1 MALVKWFARV
11 SLTISSQLALSD
23 VKIGAVT
30 SLALSHDHTWV
41 ASGHASGHVRVFDLK
56 KPGAPSRV
64 VSPTSPAAVK
74 EGRREGHFPRVA
86 ITSIGFVA
94 GRHTAIVTA
103 DENGLAFYHSLG
115 KVLFVD
121 ATDVIRIL
129 GKYPED
135 ASPEPTLRG
144 GTGPGPIPSR
154 NRRERKVNVIL
165 AMAPLPLGTCPHQT
179 DGYNLV
185 AMVTPVKLVIVGLKP
200 KPTTWYRRLRRD
212 NQEKAPTERW
222 KGTLAWFPS
231 VESPPP
237 TPENLPPK
245 SRSKPESRGA
255 TPMLIFSWGKQFN
268 FIRVS
273 EKKVMQSV
281 KSTKTGKI
289 SEVEFGAIVI
299 EEVSTWI
306 TDEVV
311 LAVRWLNA
319 NVGPFSFNPETTWG
333 LLMRCPLQQILVLTP
348 NSLQVHDVN
357 TKKLVERSQFSS
369 QSLTSPTLSQTVSG
383 DVTYADSVLDVAHS
397 IWVYKTKIFVLVCTL
412 RI

>member
-1 MALVKWFARV
+1 MGAANLGIPTVIAANGLICVGTETGFICVFDFKQNLKCICGTDGVGKAVFLCFLDNILITRTF
-11 SLTISSQLALSD
+11 SDSS
-23 VKIGAVT
+23 VGAVT

-56 KPGAPSRV
+56 KPGAPSRI

-135 ASPEPTLRG
+135 ALPVPALRG
-144 GTGPGPIPSR
+144 ATGPGPIPSHK
-154 NRRERKVNVIL
+154 RRERKANAIL

-200 KPTTWYRRLRRD
+200 KPTTWYRRLRKN
-212 NQEKAPTERW
+212 NQEKIPTERW

-231 VESPPP
+231 VEGPSP
-237 TPENLPPK
+237 TPENPPPK
-245 SRSKPESRGA
+245 GHSKSEPRGA

-268 FIRVS
+268 LIRVS
-273 EKKVMQSV
+273 DKKVMQSV
-281 KSTKTGKI
+281 KNTKTGKI

-299 EEVSTWI
+299 EEVSTW
-306 TDEVV
+306 TADEAV

-319 NVGPFSFNPETTWG
+319 NVRLFSINPDITNLGVDDAVTA
-333 LLMRCPLQQILVLTP
+333 
-348 NSLQVHDVN
+348 NSRSH
-357 TKKLVERSQFSS
+357 VEFPPSS
-369 QSLTSPTLSQTVSG
+369 
-383 DVTYADSVLDVAHS
+383 
-397 IWVYKTKIFVLVCTL
+397 
-412 RI
+412 